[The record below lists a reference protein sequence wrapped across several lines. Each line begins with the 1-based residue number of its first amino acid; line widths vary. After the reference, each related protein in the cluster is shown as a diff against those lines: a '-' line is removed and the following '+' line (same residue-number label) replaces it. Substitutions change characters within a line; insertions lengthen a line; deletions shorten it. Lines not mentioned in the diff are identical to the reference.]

1 MKKNKNIYLIFDKC
15 VYYENNY
22 CIITKT
28 NNYLNYSYKE
38 YDNYKYTCLYTNT
51 FIINFISFV
60 IESSFK

>member
-1 MKKNKNIYLIFDKC
+1 MKKNQNIYLIFDKY

-22 CIITKT
+22 NIITKT
-28 NNYLNYSYKE
+28 NNYLIYSYKE
-38 YDNYKYTCLYTNT
+38 SDNYKYTSSYTNT